1 METINYYK
9 RGGSDVFCC
18 LLDCK
23 KAFDT
28 VEHVKLF
35 KKLLEKIPVLFVRIL
50 LVTYLGQKC
59 FTRWN
64 SQDSSI
70 FTVQNGV
77 RQGAVLSPILFSMY
91 VNDLIDV
98 LRASGMGCHV
108 GSMYMGIF
116 AYADDIL
123 LLAPRREVLQ
133 KMVNISEKYM
143 IQHKINFSPSKTK
156 CLYFGSNKDMVKKI
170 RVADNDIE
178 WSKHAVHLG
187 ITLSEDGTMEQD
199 TKVKR
204 AIFIDGCHDL
214 EEEFRRAQPQVQS
227 KLLTLYNSS
236 CYGSNTWNLYGEWA
250 RRLLVSWNVH
260 LKLIWQLPHET
271 HRYFFEHLTECRH
284 LKILLI
290 RRFLKFASSI
300 LKGENRSCKLLLR
313 TIFENSNSTTGKN
326 IRNIELEA
334 DFKLDLEL
342 MNLKIDKVCDKISFA
357 DVPEAQLWRISAAKE
372 AAQIKSKHLHLEG
385 FKDEEVDEILRFICV
400 S

>member
-1 METINYYK
+1 METINYYR

-28 VEHVKLF
+28 VEHAKLF
-35 KKLLEKIPVLFVRIL
+35 RKLLEKIPIVFVRIL

-64 SQDSSI
+64 SQNSSI

-91 VNDLIDV
+91 VNDLIDL

-133 KMVNISEKYM
+133 KMVTLSENYM
-143 IQHKINFSPSKTK
+143 IQHKINFSPTKTK
-156 CLYFGSNKDMVKKI
+156 CLYFGPNKDMVKKI
-170 RVADNDIE
+170 KVAESDIE
-178 WSKHAVHLG
+178 WSKNAVHLG

-214 EEEFRRAQPQVQS
+214 EVEFRNAHPQVQA
-227 KLLTLYNSS
+227 KLLSLYNSS
-236 CYGSNTWNLYGEWA
+236 CYGSNTWNLFGDWSK
-250 RRLLVSWNVH
+250 RLLVSWNIH
-260 LKLIWQLPHET
+260 LKMIWQLPHET
-271 HRYFFEHLTECRH
+271 HRFFFEHLTECRH
-284 LKILLI
+284 LKVLLVRI
-290 RRFLKFASSI
+290 YLKFVSSI
-300 LKGENRSCKLLLR
+300 
-313 TIFENSNSTTGKN
+313 
-326 IRNIELEA
+326 
-334 DFKLDLEL
+334 
-342 MNLKIDKVCDKISFA
+342 V
-357 DVPEAQLWRISAAKE
+357 
-372 AAQIKSKHLHLEG
+372 
-385 FKDEEVDEILRFICV
+385 
-400 S
+400 